1 MRLTVRAFLVAFLV
15 LLLTV
20 TGRAAGVLVQGAIVD
35 PAGAPIP
42 GATVELLLG
51 TREVAKVVSAK
62 DGAFRFPDVGP
73 GNYRI
78 RVTLVGFRQ
87 TLQDIVV
94 GDVAPAPVR
103 VKLLVGSVT
112 ETVVVTAQPPAADAS
127 ALKVRPGVPPPP
139 LAAPGPVSGAGRG
152 NAYAGG
158 VAAGVAGGV
167 FGGVA
172 ADTESYASIEEN
184 RFRRPVEQPL
194 STFSIDVDTAS
205 YANVRRFLNEGRLP
219 PVDAVRI
226 EELINYFHFDYG
238 DATQGAPFGVTTEVI
253 PCPWNSA
260 HKVALIGLQAHRLP
274 EGRTPPRNLVFLL
287 DVSGSMAPADKLPL
301 VKTAMKML
309 AETLTASDRVAI
321 VTYAGTTGVALP
333 ATRGDR
339 TSVIQDAISALNAG
353 GSTNGGAGIQL
364 AYQIAAENFVKG
376 GINRVILATD
386 GDFNVGV
393 TSLDAL
399 TSLIEE
405 KRGTGVF
412 LSVLGVVGYAL
423 VRPFTHFDHKHED
436 NLWVHLD

>member
-139 LAAPGPVSGAGRG
+139 LAAPRSKKTGSVVPLNSRC
-152 NAYAGG
+152 
-158 VAAGVAGGV
+158 
-167 FGGVA
+167 
-172 ADTESYASIEEN
+172 
-184 RFRRPVEQPL
+184 RRSR
-194 STFSIDVDTAS
+194 ST
-205 YANVRRFLNEGRLP
+205 
-219 PVDAVRI
+219 
-226 EELINYFHFDYG
+226 
-238 DATQGAPFGVTTEVI
+238 
-253 PCPWNSA
+253 
-260 HKVALIGLQAHRLP
+260 
-274 EGRTPPRNLVFLL
+274 
-287 DVSGSMAPADKLPL
+287 
-301 VKTAMKML
+301 
-309 AETLTASDRVAI
+309 
-321 VTYAGTTGVALP
+321 
-333 ATRGDR
+333 
-339 TSVIQDAISALNAG
+339 
-353 GSTNGGAGIQL
+353 
-364 AYQIAAENFVKG
+364 
-376 GINRVILATD
+376 
-386 GDFNVGV
+386 
-393 TSLDAL
+393 
-399 TSLIEE
+399 
-405 KRGTGVF
+405 
-412 LSVLGVVGYAL
+412 
-423 VRPFTHFDHKHED
+423 
-436 NLWVHLD
+436 